1 MSELLHLAEHR
12 VQEAALLFMAAA
24 YTIRL
29 IWLFRW
35 RAGRDRQ
42 PPNPRSWTDPRRG
55 SLYSLAAVG
64 MPWAMEATRRDPWFY
79 VQFAT
84 FHIGV
89 TASIA
94 LSFVIPYA
102 PGWIESAA
110 LVRLF
115 QVAIAAAFVVACIRM
130 VRRVTNRVVRAI
142 STPDDYFSLGLLAI
156 WFFLGVVAA
165 PNSTAHGEWPL
176 LAFFFMTA
184 FFLVYVPFSKISHYL
199 YYPFSRF
206 YLGRTLG
213 HRGVFPLAPIGH
225 DRPFHDLTRVAADGV
240 RGQDPPRRL

>member
-42 PPNPRSWTDPRRG
+42 PPNSRSWTDPRKG

-142 STPDDYFSLGLLAI
+142 STPDDYFSLGLLAV

-213 HRGVFPLAPIGH
+213 HRGVFPLES
-225 DRPFHDLTRVAADGV
+225 RPRTNRA
-240 RGQDPPRRL
+240 